1 MDAFPKL
8 GRSWSWTCLEPGVGR
23 GAVDERELSIF
34 WDRRRRRDSGQSTA
48 RSRSIE
54 FGNSACTFA
63 RVTCSRGVGSSPSA
77 CAIITL
83 SKESISCRVSLC
95 HRVHTVSR
103 HHAPQAATRQSDPHI
118 PPDRGAD
125 SPWHRGGA
133 SEGRRRAAFRAHPG
147 VAAAHQPKYRRE
159 GLSRTGARW
168 VGWPWAPLR
177 SLCWP
182 WEPR

>member
-1 MDAFPKL
+1 MRFRNSVDPGTGRAQNLALDAGLLTNASYPSS
-8 GRSWSWTCLEPGVGR
+8 GIADADAIQDSRRHAPGASSLVILR
-23 GAVDERELSIF
+23 
-34 WDRRRRRDSGQSTA
+34 A
-48 RSRSIE
+48 RLLALRAAE
-54 FGNSACTFA
+54 VWVPALQRA
-63 RVTCSRGVGSSPSA
+63 L
-77 CAIITL
+77 TL